1 LQSKIKKG
9 KTTKAENIKLYTKT
23 AEYIKSLKMII
34 EDKDKRLRVL
44 EKQLIAM
51 KKNDK

>member
-1 LQSKIKKG
+1 
-9 KTTKAENIKLYTKT
+9 
-23 AEYIKSLKMII
+23 MII

-51 KKNDK
+51 KKNDKQGWT